1 MAFVLVARMT
11 AKDGEQDRVAELIP
25 QLVEAS
31 SAEPGNVHYIAHR
44 DPEDPRVFLMYEQY
58 RDKAAFEE
66 HGQTEHFQTLGVG
79 EIFPLMEIARA
90 QFLRDVRV
98 GLAERR
104 LPPSG
109 VGSTRRVR
117 RRHARANCSPR
128 EGGPVGG
135 GVGRID
141 GHYVRQSG
149 PPRRR
154 AGRGVARDARFAVR
168 RALRRSRA
176 RSGRR

>member
-66 HGQTEHFQTLGVG
+66 HGRTEHFQRIGPG
-79 EIFPLMEIARA
+79 ELFGLMEDRERA
-90 QFLRDVRV
+90 FYETLD
-98 GLAERR
+98 
-104 LPPSG
+104 
-109 VGSTRRVR
+109 
-117 RRHARANCSPR
+117 
-128 EGGPVGG
+128 
-135 GVGRID
+135 
-141 GHYVRQSG
+141 
-149 PPRRR
+149 
-154 AGRGVARDARFAVR
+154 
-168 RALRRSRA
+168 
-176 RSGRR
+176 